1 MTRRPLVITA
11 TPTPFLPNGA
21 MDFPSA
27 RRLFEMLAATKI
39 DAWFVAGTTGEF
51 PALDDDERVALFRL
65 AVEIGGPERVI
76 AHVGAASAWQAAGL
90 VRRSIAV
97 GVRRFAAV
105 TPYYLPATAVDVDA
119 ALETITAACEGLPL
133 HLYLIPR
140 LTGTQ
145 LNPTE
150 AAAAVRR
157 FELAGLKLSMPGT
170 AYLAAVQDLVPAS
183 AELLSGEDRLLEEVV
198 EAGGRGVVSGV
209 SSACPRVF
217 TDWADAIVASDS
229 ERRDPA
235 RRRAEVAVAAIA
247 PRISHAKVAL
257 ESQGVFTSATCR
269 MAIAQPN
276 PVERQAIMAALAGG

>member
-1 MTRRPLVITA
+1 VNRRPQVITA
-11 TPTPFLPNGA
+11 TPTPFLADGTL
-21 MDFPSA
+21 DLPSA
-27 RRLFEMLAATKI
+27 RRLFEMLAATRI

-65 AVEIGGPERVI
+65 AIEIGGPERVI

-90 VRRSIAV
+90 VRRSVAV

-105 TPYYLPATAVDVDA
+105 TPYYLPATAVEVDA
-119 ALETITAACEGLPL
+119 ALETITAACDGLPL

-145 LNPTE
+145 LDPT
-150 AAAAVRR
+150 AAAASVRR

-170 AYLAAVQDLVPAS
+170 AYLAAVRDLVPAS

-198 EAGGRGVVSGV
+198 EAGGHGVVSGV
-209 SSACPRVF
+209 SSACPGVF
-217 TDWADAIVASDS
+217 TDWANAIVASDS
-229 ERRDPA
+229 EQREIA
-235 RRRAEVAVAAIA
+235 RRRAESAVAAIA

-257 ESQGVFTSATCR
+257 ETQGIFTSATCR

-276 PVERQAIMAALAGG
+276 PVERQAILAVLDPG